1 MVSALVKINNETNR
15 VLNSVKAIYGLKD
28 KGEAIEFVVE
38 QFSEKQKEPQFK
50 KSFLKDIQKAQK
62 EKSIKVDSFASRYG
76 L

>member
-1 MVSALVKINNETNR
+1 MVNALVKLNDETNR

-38 QFSEKQKEPQFK
+38 QFSEMSDEPRFKE
-50 KSFLKDIQKAQK
+50 SFLVKITKAK
-62 EKSIKVDSFASRYG
+62 TENSLKIDSFTNRYG